1 MQPNVCNTVGHTGS
15 YAWGEHVSREAQ
27 RSSNQ
32 ESLGVSHGECH
43 GKKNGFTLWD
53 DELEREFYTA
63 EEIAA
68 SNARIRKIVKDRVR
82 GWSIKM
88 KARYKNCELNATREQ
103 SLGGEIF
110 IYYSAYDLANGF

>member
-43 GKKNGFTLWD
+43 EVNENLQERNEMFGANSRKISADEYWD
-53 DELEREFYTA
+53 DRA
-63 EEIAA
+63 VV
-68 SNARIRKIVKDRVR
+68 VKFD
-82 GWSIKM
+82 G
-88 KARYKNCELNATREQ
+88 
-103 SLGGEIF
+103 
-110 IYYSAYDLANGF
+110 